1 MLSNLFIGDNLK
13 TIIIVIVVVF
23 AIVTILSLMADSE
36 FMRWVFG
43 IPLVVILIFSGIY
56 SYGQIN
62 LYYKSSG
69 GIHGYLEDYFKPNQ
83 SETIKDDG
91 KLKTSFNK
99 FNLTSDGKGYYL
111 VTKTENIV
119 YELDENA
126 NYVLTINDIPCESK
140 KQVVSEEDAFLTYEY
155 TYLFGDFDE
164 EGNIVIKAVDTIT
177 INYQILKEKVIIT
190 IKTGCNE
197 ETSKFWNSYLNN
209 KDKGLELALQKE
221 AINV

>member
-1 MLSNLFIGDNLK
+1 MLSNFLIGDNLK
-13 TIIIVIVVVF
+13 TIIIVIAVVF
-23 AIVTILSLMADSE
+23 AVVTILSLMADSE
-36 FMRWVFG
+36 FMRWFFC
-43 IPLVVILIFSGIY
+43 IPLVIILIFTGVY

-83 SETIKDDG
+83 GITQNEDG

-119 YELDENA
+119 YEVDENA

-164 EGNIVIKAVDTIT
+164 DGNIVIKAVDTIT

-190 IKTGCNE
+190 MKTRCDE
-197 ETSKFWNSYLNN
+197 TTSKLWNNYFNKNN
-209 KDKGLELALQKE
+209 FELTLQKAE
-221 AINV
+221 

>member
-13 TIIIVIVVVF
+13 TIIIVIAVVF
-23 AIVTILSLMADSE
+23 AVVTILSLMADSE
-36 FMRWVFG
+36 FMRWLFG
-43 IPLVVILIFSGIY
+43 IPLVIILVFTGIY

-83 SETIKDDG
+83 TSSQNEDG
-91 KLKTSFNK
+91 KLKTNFNK
-99 FNLTSDGKGYYL
+99 FNLTSDGKGFYV
-111 VTKTENIV
+111 VTKIENIV

-126 NYVLTINDIPCESK
+126 TYDLKINDISCENK

-164 EGNIVIKAVDTIT
+164 DGNIVIKAVDTIT
-177 INYQILKEKVIIT
+177 INYQILKDKVIIT

-197 ETSKFWNSYLNN
+197 ETSKFWNKYLNN
-209 KDKGLELALQKE
+209 KDKGLELTLQKLK
-221 AINV
+221 